1 MTASHHRAT
10 AEHLA
15 DLARARLQAHWQTAL
30 EDGQP
35 FEDKDDASPVTAID
49 RAIER
54 ELREA
59 IARHTP
65 SFGVVGEEYP
75 DHQRDAEYSWVLDPI
90 DGTKAFI
97 AGVPVYG
104 TLIALCRDGRPVL
117 GVVDL
122 PIAGLRWVGVEGQP
136 TRLNG
141 QPVRTRP
148 CTELARALLASSNP
162 ESLPDTHLAAF
173 ARLRDATR
181 WRLYGAACSAYAN
194 LARGRIDLVADGG
207 GMAPVDYCA
216 LVPVIEGAG
225 GVISDWQGR
234 PLGLGSGSSVLAAG
248 DPQLHRQALE
258 RLHQA

>member
-1 MTASHHRAT
+1 MTAHHHRAT

-15 DLARARLQAHWQTAL
+15 DLARARLHDHWQATL
-30 EDGQP
+30 HEDQA

-49 RAIER
+49 RAIEQA
-54 ELREA
+54 LREA

-65 SFGVVGEEYP
+65 TFGVVGEEFP
-75 DHQRDAEYSWVLDPI
+75 DQPGEATYTWVLDPI

-122 PIAGLRWVGVEGQP
+122 PIAGLRWVGVEGEP

-148 CTELARALLASSNP
+148 CADLAHALLANSNP
-162 ESLPDTHLAAF
+162 DSLPPTHLAAF

-225 GVISDWQGR
+225 GVISDWQGA

-248 DPQLHRQALE
+248 DPRLHRQALE